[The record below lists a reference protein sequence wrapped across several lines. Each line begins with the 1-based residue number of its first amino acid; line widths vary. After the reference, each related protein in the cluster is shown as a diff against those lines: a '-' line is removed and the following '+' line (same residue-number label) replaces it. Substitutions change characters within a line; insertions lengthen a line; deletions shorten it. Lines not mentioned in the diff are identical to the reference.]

1 MNLET
6 PVSARA
12 YLGLGSNLGDRL
24 ANLQGAVETLA
35 AQPGVKVLHSSRVY
49 ETEPVGGPPQ
59 PEYLNAVLEIETNL
73 SPRDLLDACLSAE
86 ATLGR
91 VRAERWGP
99 RAIDVDV
106 LTYDHEQIDEP
117 GLSIPHPRMHE
128 RGFVLVPLVE
138 LDADPPLP
146 GGRRLATVRLA
157 PAAVLRVRPF
167 APPLRVPA

>member
-1 MNLET
+1 MN
-6 PVSARA
+6 ARA

-24 ANLQGAVETLA
+24 ANLQRVVDTLA
-35 AQPGVKVLHSSRVY
+35 AQPGVRVLRSSRVY
-49 ETEPVGGPPQ
+49 ETEPVGGPSQ

-106 LTYDHEQIDEP
+106 LTYDHIEIDEP

-138 LDADPPLP
+138 LDAEPPLP
-146 GGRRLATVRLA
+146 GGRRLATLRLA
-157 PAAVLRVRPF
+157 PSAVLGVRPF
-167 APPLRVPA
+167 APPLRVPS